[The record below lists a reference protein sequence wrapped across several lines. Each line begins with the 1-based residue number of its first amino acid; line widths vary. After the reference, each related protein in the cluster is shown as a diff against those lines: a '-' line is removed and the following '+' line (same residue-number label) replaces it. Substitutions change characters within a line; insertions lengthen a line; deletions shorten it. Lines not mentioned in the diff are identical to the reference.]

1 MNTIDTELF
10 EQETVVTKTTEKPAT
25 ANDPEIALDPKLEKE
40 FFLDSII
47 FHDHTITVKTL
58 GTGPTAPV
66 VVYIDDKRWEMFPG
80 PKRALQAAKKHVK
93 TMAKNPQNDKY
104 STKEITQES
113 KEMKSFMESL
123 LEGDLKNAR
132 EITRNTLY
140 QNAQTLINKRSK
152 KIAENM
158 AQPAKKKKKAVA
170 EKDDKKDDSKDKSK
184 NTKNYDY
191 GTTIRNGVRVDKRS
205 T

>member
-1 MNTIDTELF
+1 MNNIDTELF

-93 TMAKNPQNDKY
+93 SMAKNPQNDKY
-104 STKEITQES
+104 STKEITQKS

-191 GTTIRNGVRVDKRS
+191 GTTIRNGVRVNKRS

>member
-1 MNTIDTELF
+1 
-10 EQETVVTKTTEKPAT
+10 
-25 ANDPEIALDPKLEKE
+25 
-40 FFLDSII
+40 
-47 FHDHTITVKTL
+47 
-58 GTGPTAPV
+58 
-66 VVYIDDKRWEMFPG
+66 
-80 PKRALQAAKKHVK
+80 
-93 TMAKNPQNDKY
+93 
-104 STKEITQES
+104 
-113 KEMKSFMESL
+113 MKSFMESL

-170 EKDDKKDDSKDKSK
+170 EKEDKKDDSKDKSK

-191 GTTIRNGVRVDKRS
+191 GTTIRNGVRVNKRS

>member
-1 MNTIDTELF
+1 MNIIDTELF

-123 LEGDLKNAR
+123 LEGDLKTAR

-152 KIAENM
+152 KIAEGM
-158 AQPAKKKKKAVA
+158 GQPAKKMKKSVA
-170 EKDDKKDDSKDKSK
+170 EKEDKKDNDKEKKTSQHS
-184 NTKNYDY
+184 
-191 GTTIRNGVRVDKRS
+191 GTTIRRGVRVNLRS